1 MPPIRVAAPP
11 KGNRPRL
18 TDRIAAWRAAYAEVA
33 DTLMSVQTKGGAP
46 LTPGGLLDIS
56 TTAATVA
63 AQLVAGAELD

>member
-46 LTPGGLLDIS
+46 LTPGVLDIS